1 MWKYIKIIFTGI
13 IFSFFFFPFEFTFLP
28 ESNTKMILAVVGLLI
43 ACFQLI
49 IRRELRVPSNIF
61 KISIFAALVSLMGFA
76 SMTYN
81 GTSDDTY
88 ARYLASMWVW
98 LSAAYVACTTI
109 KNVHGKIDFGLL
121 SNYIIAVCLA
131 QCILSQII
139 DASPSFKSFVDTYV
153 NQGQVF
159 LNDVNRLY
167 GIGASLDVAGTRFA
181 VALIL
186 IACLLISNENMS
198 KQATWIYV
206 LSYILIAVLG
216 SIIAR
221 TTYVGAVVGVIYM
234 ILSAK
239 PSNWNVSKRGVDIF
253 WTVCILLVI
262 AVPVFTY
269 LYNVSPQVHKMLRF
283 AFEGFFNLVEKGE
296 WSISSNEALK
306 TMVVF
311 PKTTKTWL
319 IGDGYFNNPI
329 TTDPYFLGEAT
340 GGYYMGTD
348 VGYLRF
354 IFYFGLIGLS
364 IFILFF
370 IKCAEYCGES
380 FRVSKW
386 IFFSMLIA
394 NMVIWLKVSTDIF
407 FVFAVFLCAANMQDE
422 PEQEQIATDE
432 DRI

>member
-1 MWKYIKIIFTGI
+1 M
-13 IFSFFFFPFEFTFLP
+13 P
-28 ESNTKMILAVVGLLI
+28 
-43 ACFQLI
+43 
-49 IRRELRVPSNIF
+49 
-61 KISIFAALVSLMGFA
+61 
-76 SMTYN
+76 YN

-88 ARYLASMWVW
+88 ARYILSMWVW
-98 LSAAYVACTTI
+98 VSAAYAVCMMI
-109 KNVHGKIDFGLL
+109 KKAHGKIDFELL
-121 SNYIIAVCLA
+121 SNYIIGVCLV
-131 QCILSQII
+131 QCILAQVI
-139 DASPSFKSFVDTYV
+139 DASPSFKSFVDSYV
-153 NQGQVF
+153 NQGQAF
-159 LNDVNRLY
+159 LTDVNRLY
-167 GIGASLDVAGTRFA
+167 GIGANLDVAGSRFA

-186 IACLLISNENMS
+186 IACLLISNYSMS
-198 KQATWIYV
+198 SQATWIYV

-234 ILSAK
+234 VLSSK
-239 PSNWNVSKRGVDIF
+239 PSNWGVSKRGVNIF

-262 AVPVFTY
+262 AVPIFTY
-269 LYNVSPQVHKMLRF
+269 LYNASPQVHKMLRF
-283 AFEGFFNLVEKGE
+283 AFEGFFNLVETGE

-311 PKTTKTWL
+311 PETTKTWI

-329 TTDPYFLGEAT
+329 NTDPYFLGEAT

-364 IFILFF
+364 AFILFF
-370 IKCAEYCGES
+370 IKCAQYCAEG

-386 IFFSMLIA
+386 IFLSMLIA

-407 FVFAVFLCAANMQDE
+407 LVFAVFLCAANMQDE

>member
-1 MWKYIKIIFTGI
+1 MWKYIKILFTGI

-28 ESNTKMILAVVGLLI
+28 GYNTKKILAAMGLLI
-43 ACFQLI
+43 AGFQLI
-49 IRRELRVPSNIF
+49 RRRESKIPSDIF
-61 KISIFAALVSLMGFA
+61 KISLFAALVSLAGLA

-81 GTSDDTY
+81 GTPDNTY
-88 ARYLASMWVW
+88 ARYILSMWVW
-98 LSAAYVACTTI
+98 LSAAYAACMMI
-109 KNVHGKIDFGLL
+109 KKVHGKINFELL
-121 SNYIIAVCLA
+121 SNYLIAVCLA
-131 QCILSQII
+131 QCVIAQVI
-139 DASPSFKSFVDTYV
+139 DASPSFKLFVDSYV
-153 NQGQVF
+153 NQGQAF
-159 LNDVNRLY
+159 LTEVGRLY
-167 GIGASLDVAGTRFA
+167 GIGANLDVAGSRFA

-186 IACLLISNENMS
+186 IACLLLSNDEMT
-198 KQATWIYV
+198 KMETALYV

-221 TTYVGAVVGVIYM
+221 TTYVGAVVGIIYM
-234 ILSAK
+234 VLASK

-253 WTVCILLVI
+253 WTIVLLAIV
-262 AVPVFTY
+262 AVPIFTY
-269 LYNVSPQVHKMLRF
+269 LYNVNPQVHRMLRF
-283 AFEGFFNLVEKGE
+283 AFEGFFNLVETGE

-311 PKTTKTWL
+311 PETTKTWI

-329 TTDPYFLGEAT
+329 KSDPYFLGEAT

-364 IFILFF
+364 TFVLFF
-370 IKCAEYCGES
+370 IKCAQYCAEG
-380 FRVSKW
+380 FHVSKW

-407 FVFAVFLCAANMQDE
+407 LVFAVFLCAANMQDE
-422 PEQEQIATDE
+422 PEQIETDE
-432 DRI
+432 DSI

>member
-1 MWKYIKIIFTGI
+1 MWKYLKVLLLGVL
-13 IFSFFFFPFEFTFLP
+13 FSLFYFPFEFTFLP
-28 ESNTKMILAVVGLLI
+28 GYNTKKILAVVGLLI
-43 ACFQLI
+43 AGFQLI
-49 IRRELRVPSNIF
+49 KHQDSGVPSNIF
-61 KISIFAALVSLMGFA
+61 KISIFAGLISFAGLA

-88 ARYLASMWVW
+88 ARYILSMWVW
-98 LSAAYVACTTI
+98 VSAAYAVCMMI
-109 KNVHGKIDFGLL
+109 KKAHGKIDFELL
-121 SNYIIAVCLA
+121 SNYIIGVCLV
-131 QCILSQII
+131 QCILAQVI
-139 DASPSFKSFVDTYV
+139 DASPSFKSFVDSYV
-153 NQGQVF
+153 NQGQAF
-159 LNDVNRLY
+159 LTDVNRLY
-167 GIGASLDVAGTRFA
+167 GIGANLDVAGSRFA

-186 IACLLISNENMS
+186 IACLLISNYSMS
-198 KQATWIYV
+198 SQATWIYV

-234 ILSAK
+234 VLSSK
-239 PSNWNVSKRGVDIF
+239 PSNWGVSKRGVDIF
-253 WTVCILLVI
+253 WTVCVLLLI
-262 AVPVFTY
+262 AVPIFTY

-311 PKTTKTWL
+311 PETTKTWI

-329 TTDPYFLGEAT
+329 NSDPYFLGEAT

-364 IFILFF
+364 MFILFF
-370 IKCAEYCGES
+370 IKCAQYCAEG

-386 IFFSMLIA
+386 IFLSMLIA

-407 FVFAVFLCAANMQDE
+407 LVFAVFLCAANMQDE
-422 PEQEQIATDE
+422 PEQGQIATDE